1 MAASIQREIREIP
14 GNKTC
19 VDCPT
24 RNPQWASVSYG
35 TLMCLECSG
44 KHRSLGVH
52 LSFVRSIQMD
62 SWTEKQIKVMHIGG
76 NKKFQTF
83 LKEKNV
89 DNAMDIRKKYYL
101 EECALYRLRLQALR
115 DGKKPPNELPA
126 EQKKQYR
133 RSGSTDSSNSK
144 GGSNNSGGG
153 GGNGNETPMER
164 ELRLRREAK
173 ERLRAKFGDGGLKGQ
188 NTASYRPPASSDGG
202 NNATDDVTA
211 ALTSTFGWLSDTAK
225 KTASVVSEQTSKV
238 VNTVTDEEFQNN
250 LRSKATNTWKST
262 VDTLNDP
269 TLTDKVSKS
278 ASTGWNSLLSGTQS
292 LWNSV
297 QETAK
302 TVLTPEE
309 EAVQRQQQ
317 QQSINQRHNN
327 SYGGNNNNT
336 NNNNVRRSQS
346 TDSTDD
352 EWLQQQLNSAKSS
365 LKKEKQRASSQPITD
380 DDWGDVDWGDTP
392 TKNNDKQEKKASSV
406 IGRAQELAKEKVKDD
421 NNTSNNSS
429 KTMSK
434 KNTKKKEEVSDD
446 DFFGNWGA

>member
-1 MAASIQREIREIP
+1 MAATIQREIRELP
-14 GNKTC
+14 GNKSC
-19 VDCPT
+19 VDCNT

-62 SWTEKQIKVMHIGG
+62 SWTEKQIKVMRIGG
-76 NKKFQTF
+76 NKKFQEF

-89 DNAMDIRKKYYL
+89 DNSMDIRKKYYL

-115 DGKKPPNELPA
+115 DGKKPPDELPA
-126 EQKKQYR
+126 EQKKQYGR
-133 RSGSTDSSNSK
+133 SNSTGSNSGNNNRG
-144 GGSNNSGGG
+144 GGSNS
-153 GGNGNETPMER
+153 NETPMER

-202 NNATDDVTA
+202 NNPTDDVTA
-211 ALTSTFGWLSDTAK
+211 ALSSTFGWLSETAK
-225 KTASVVSEQTSKV
+225 KTATVVSSQTSKV
-238 VNTVTDEEFQNN
+238 VSTVTDEEFQNS
-250 LRSKATNTWKST
+250 LRAKASSTWKNT
-262 VDTLNDP
+262 VETLNDP
-269 TLTDKVSKS
+269 SLTSKVS
-278 ASTGWNSLLSGTQS
+278 STATSSWNSLISGTQS
-292 LWNSV
+292 LWSSV

-309 EAVQRQQQ
+309 EEIQRQEKQR
-317 QQSINQRHNN
+317 INRSGSSN
-327 SYGGNNNNT
+327 SNYGGNNRRNSGND
-336 NNNNVRRSQS
+336 VRRSASAQS

-365 LKKEKQRASSQPITD
+365 LQKEKERAKSQPLD
-380 DDWGDVDWGDTP
+380 DDWSDVNWGDTP
-392 TKNNDKQEKKASSV
+392 EKTEKKKSSTSV
-406 IGRAQELAKEKVKDD
+406 IGRAQELAKDKV
-421 NNTSNNSS
+421 N
-429 KTMSK
+429 
-434 KNTKKKEEVSDD
+434 KNTKSSNKKQKEEVSDD